1 MHRQDMDP
9 QTNATET
16 EGGTMEPAAIDKS
29 LDEPDATDAQNIGP
43 ILDRLKRIEGQVR
56 GVQKMIVTGADCEA
70 ILTQVMAARAA
81 LERTAAQI
89 VMANLEKCFDAQSP
103 AEARRKV
110 VRTVQ
115 LLSRS
120 T

>member
-1 MHRQDMDP
+1 MYWQDMEP
-9 QTNATET
+9 HTSATET
-16 EGGTMEPAAIDKS
+16 GGGTMEPAAIDKS
-29 LDEPDATDAQNIGP
+29 LDEPDATDDQNIGP

-56 GVQKMIVTGADCEA
+56 G
-70 ILTQVMAARAA
+70 
-81 LERTAAQI
+81 
-89 VMANLEKCFDAQSP
+89 P